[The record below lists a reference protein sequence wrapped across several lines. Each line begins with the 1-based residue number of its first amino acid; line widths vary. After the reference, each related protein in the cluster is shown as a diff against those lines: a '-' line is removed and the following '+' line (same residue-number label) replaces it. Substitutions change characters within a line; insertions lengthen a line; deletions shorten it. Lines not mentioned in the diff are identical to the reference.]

1 MEILKVMS
9 RLARPETQYLPYSV
23 FPLVSGAWSVSGGW
37 RGERSVVGFEI
48 DGNCHEGKRRGTEG
62 EESSSVAHELA
73 G

>member
-1 MEILKVMS
+1 M
-9 RLARPETQYLPYSV
+9 
-23 FPLVSGAWSVSGGW
+23 SGGW